1 MIVAGSI
8 VKRWLGVKEKEPQY
22 LVVSGIYVPIFGFVI
37 EQIRV
42 RGYVLKIQKSER
54 SRRLFDR

>member
-8 VKRWLGVKEKEPQY
+8 VKGRWGVKEKGPQY
-22 LVVSGIYVPIFGFVI
+22 IVVSGIYAPNFRFVI

-42 RGYVLKIQKSER
+42 RGYVLKIIKSEGSWQLLER
-54 SRRLFDR
+54 

>member
-42 RGYVLKIQKSER
+42 RGYVLKIQKS
-54 SRRLFDR
+54 